1 MKVKLLPLAI
11 GAAIAMPG
19 VAMADVTVYG
29 KMNLTLEMAD
39 YEFEDSSS
47 DYDRWELNSNASRLG
62 VKGSEDINDNLSAFY
77 KAEYEIFPDDGSD
90 GGSDGVG
97 GSGEV
102 AAGGAKARGPQSA
115 QSEPSVH
122 SV

>member
-47 DYDRWELNSNASRLG
+47 DYDRRPLRQTGTAC
-62 VKGSEDINDNLSAFY
+62 
-77 KAEYEIFPDDGSD
+77 
-90 GGSDGVG
+90 
-97 GSGEV
+97 
-102 AAGGAKARGPQSA
+102 Q
-115 QSEPSVH
+115 
-122 SV
+122 

>member
-77 KAEYEIFPDDGSD
+77 KAEY
-90 GGSDGVG
+90 
-97 GSGEV
+97 
-102 AAGGAKARGPQSA
+102 
-115 QSEPSVH
+115 
-122 SV
+122 